1 MDTKNR
7 RSSSL
12 PTPRSG
18 VSRRPLPIIWIVAS
32 LMLVGIIGAQN
43 STTVQILSSSGS
55 QVGNFMISP
64 NNITTGFRLNM
75 TANILVGPQAPY
87 TYNFLVISGPDE
99 LAFMQNITTSNLTQS
114 AYYKTQ
120 GQGTFYA
127 NVTIWNASNSLIGNS
142 TRLYFNVT
150 TLTYRT
156 PPGNWLNE
164 AGRPNIEQGADNFSI
179 TNVTQDSVF
188 YVQFGSQDY
197 IVTDN
202 YIAPNYTGLTVD
214 NQSYYAVN
222 STPVFIG
229 QEAGLPIYMVVQNIT
244 WYLQPYLS
252 MEIYQS
258 PTPFTTT
265 TISIPSTTLPPA
277 NAINSTI
284 SFNTTGATT
293 STSASTSTSLSS
305 STTTTISAKPSS
317 SSDYSWVWWVVGLV
331 IVLALLAYLAY
342 RKIFLV

>member
-1 MDTKNR
+1 
-7 RSSSL
+7 
-12 PTPRSG
+12 
-18 VSRRPLPIIWIVAS
+18 
-32 LMLVGIIGAQN
+32 
-43 STTVQILSSSGS
+43 
-55 QVGNFMISP
+55 
-64 NNITTGFRLNM
+64 M

>member
-1 MDTKNR
+1 MDTKNL

-164 AGRPNIEQGADNFSI
+164 AGGPTSNREQ
-179 TNVTQDSVF
+179 
-188 YVQFGSQDY
+188 
-197 IVTDN
+197 
-202 YIAPNYTGLTVD
+202 
-214 NQSYYAVN
+214 
-222 STPVFIG
+222 
-229 QEAGLPIYMVVQNIT
+229 
-244 WYLQPYLS
+244 
-252 MEIYQS
+252 
-258 PTPFTTT
+258 
-265 TISIPSTTLPPA
+265 
-277 NAINSTI
+277 
-284 SFNTTGATT
+284 TT
-293 STSASTSTSLSS
+293 SQ
-305 STTTTISAKPSS
+305 
-317 SSDYSWVWWVVGLV
+317 
-331 IVLALLAYLAY
+331 
-342 RKIFLV
+342 